1 VTQAPNQSATEFL
14 SVCGAGAWP
23 GLQIG
28 KASRERPVV
37 GSILLRSCL
46 PSNLP
51 ASLAGE
57 GARCRDRRDHR
68 LSSTPVTASAGTI
81 FVQSLA
87 VDFLSIPLTAPVFR

>member
-1 VTQAPNQSATEFL
+1 MYAALV
-14 SVCGAGAWP
+14 P
-23 GLQIG
+23 GPVFKTG
-28 KASRERPVV
+28 KGSQERPVV
-37 GSILLRSCL
+37 GSILLRSRL
-46 PSNLP
+46 PSTPP

-87 VDFLSIPLTAPVFR
+87 VDFLAVPLTAPVFR